1 LTLGQEVF
9 NTVTARL
16 RFADLNYH
24 ASDNEIKVAIMEAIR
39 IRTNAYLDSVLG
51 LIPLEPLPAST
62 KETAPPRV
70 RLSATVS
77 SPLAARRMETYLR
90 EKGIGQTEF
99 AIQAQT
105 TDRTL
110 RNFRKTGKVRRDILA
125 SIASAM
131 GTTKEKLLKD

>member
-1 LTLGQEVF
+1 
-9 NTVTARL
+9 
-16 RFADLNYH
+16 
-24 ASDNEIKVAIMEAIR
+24 
-39 IRTNAYLDSVLG
+39 
-51 LIPLEPLPAST
+51 
-62 KETAPPRV
+62 
-70 RLSATVS
+70 
-77 SPLAARRMETYLR
+77 METYLR